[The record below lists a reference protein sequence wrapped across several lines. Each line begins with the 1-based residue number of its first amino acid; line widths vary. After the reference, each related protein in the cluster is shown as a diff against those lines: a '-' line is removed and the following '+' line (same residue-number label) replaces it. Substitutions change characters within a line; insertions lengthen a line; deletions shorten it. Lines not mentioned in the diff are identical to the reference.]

1 MKRRANEALALS
13 VGILAAKT
21 LGKQISE
28 IAPDLIAP
36 VPTHWVKRLL
46 RGTNGP
52 DLLVEGIGSSLSF
65 PTVMNLLYCRRRTKK
80 QGTLMPSERLVNV
93 RNAFAV
99 NAGYDIHNAHVLLI
113 DDIMTT
119 GATASEAAR
128 TLRRAG
134 ASVVTVAV
142 VARGVGMSQRST

>member
-13 VGILAAKT
+13 VGVLTARRLRKEILGT
-21 LGKQISE
+21 
-28 IAPDLIAP
+28 APDLIVP
-36 VPTHWVKRLL
+36 MPTHWLKRLL

-52 DLLVEGIGSSLSF
+52 DLLVEGLGGTLAI
-65 PTVMNLLYCRRRTKK
+65 PKVMDLLYCRRRTKK
-80 QGTLMPSERLVNV
+80 QGTLMPSERRVNV

-99 NAGYDIHNAHVLLI
+99 SAGYDIQDARVLLV

-128 TLRRAG
+128 TLRKAG
-134 ASVVTVAV
+134 AASVAVAV
-142 VARGVGMSQRST
+142 VARGVGLSKRSS